1 MNEILKYDSE
11 FSESKFKTY
20 VDNVF
25 IQLHMAVVTKELEN
39 VKHFL
44 SDEVYNQYK
53 QKIDNLNQ
61 RHLIQ
66 MYDEINVAQTD
77 ILNYKVTDTNM
88 IIEVNLISRYLDY
101 LMDED
106 GNYVSGDTN
115 IRSEKNNHLIFT
127 KKINYQHSGTVRK
140 CQGCGASIDVNAN
153 GKCPYCGTIY
163 NLEDKDWVLTFIE
176 TR

>member
-44 SDEVYNQYK
+44 SDEVYNLYK
-53 QKIDNLNQ
+53 QKVDNLTQ

-66 MYDEINVAQTD
+66 MYDEINVAQTE
-77 ILNYKVTDTNM
+77 ILNYQVTNTDM
-88 IIEVNLISRYLDY
+88 IIKVYILSRYLDY

-106 GNYVSGDTN
+106 GNYVSGDTDVRN
-115 IRSEKNNHLIFT
+115 ERANYLTFT
-127 KKINYQHSGTVRK
+127 KKINHKEMGSVRK
-140 CQGCGASIDVNAN
+140 CPGCGASIDVNAS
-153 GKCPYCGTIY
+153 GKCAYCGTIY
-163 NLEDKDWVLTFIE
+163 NLDDKDWVLTSIE
-176 TR
+176 TK